1 MPKKMMKHLQ
11 GVRVGGQPLRI
22 RDVGEMPSPT
32 RSARKKTA
40 K

>member
-1 MPKKMMKHLQ
+1 MPKKVMKHLQ

-22 RDVGEMPSPT
+22 RDVGEMPSPS
-32 RSARKKTA
+32 RGARIKAA